1 MIISLMVILSAN
13 IIIFIIGEIIRVLKI
28 QVMGGVPL
36 KGD

>member
-13 IIIFIIGEIIRVLKI
+13 IIIFIIGEIIRVLII
-28 QVMGGVPL
+28 QVMGGLPL